1 VISPSGVQPT
11 ALPTVTAPLTSQGT
25 LLGTF
30 QYMSPE
36 QVEGEDVDARS
47 DVFAF
52 GAMLHEML
60 TGQKAFTGKSQASL
74 LGAILKDQPPLVS
87 SVQPLTPPMLD
98 RIVRTCLAKDRD
110 DRFQSAHDLLL
121 QLQWVA
127 EGGSAAGIPAP
138 IVAHRRHRERF
149 AWIALGVMTIVWL
162 ATLVPAW
169 KGVRAPVQA
178 PPIQFTV
185 MSGAIPSAGP
195 WPPLISPD
203 GRTLMFNSPTS
214 MPGDPAIIWIRPL
227 DAVEPRPLQGTQPG
241 NAPGRSGPRTVAR
254 SPSSSPA
261 SCIAWKPEA
270 DRSGRSTPSRAS
282 SPAVRGVETTTSSS
296 LCSTDGFSAFPPPEA
311 LPSSWRDPSK
321 RALTASRSRRRRFFP
336 TAGSS

>member
-1 VISPSGVQPT
+1 
-11 ALPTVTAPLTSQGT
+11 
-25 LLGTF
+25 
-30 QYMSPE
+30 MSPE
-36 QVEGEDVDARS
+36 QVEGEEADARS

-52 GAMLHEML
+52 GAVLHEML

-149 AWIALGVMTIVWL
+149 AWIALAVVTLLWL

-169 KGVRAPVQA
+169 KGVRAPV
-178 PPIQFTV
+178 
-185 MSGAIPSAGP
+185 
-195 WPPLISPD
+195 
-203 GRTLMFNSPTS
+203 R
-214 MPGDPAIIWIRPL
+214 R
-227 DAVEPRPLQGTQPG
+227 R
-241 NAPGRSGPRTVAR
+241 R
-254 SPSSSPA
+254 SSSP
-261 SCIAWKPEA
+261 
-270 DRSGRSTPSRAS
+270 
-282 SPAVRGVETTTSSS
+282 
-296 LCSTDGFSAFPPPEA
+296 
-311 LPSSWRDPSK
+311 
-321 RALTASRSRRRRFFP
+321 
-336 TAGSS
+336 